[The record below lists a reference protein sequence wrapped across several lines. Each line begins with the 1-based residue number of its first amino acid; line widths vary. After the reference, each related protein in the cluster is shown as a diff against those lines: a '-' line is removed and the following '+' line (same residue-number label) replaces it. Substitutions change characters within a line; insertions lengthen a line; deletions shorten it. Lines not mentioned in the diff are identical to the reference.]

1 MELTRIKSFHPDQ
14 MGPFFQGGNFPGKTA
29 GPARVP
35 AIVIAGT
42 HQGPAGMGL
51 AFDVGGGSIVLRVQR
66 VELLVEPMLGRD
78 PRIDRTADRSD
89 GWSLHGRASVRRSI
103 FSIPEAEEART
114 VPLGA
119 CDGEGDLG
127 EAVIGLAV
135 PGKAVSHHHHSL
147 RLSIPFP
154 DQNRS
159 GIKLSSLLVKP
170 GQAARR
176 YRPSFLR
183 NRSVQHQSRLA

>member
-1 MELTRIKSFHPDQ
+1 MELPRINSFHRKKRAL
-14 MGPFFQGGNFPGKTA
+14 FFLGGNFPGKTA

-89 GWSLHGRASVRRSI
+89 GWSLHGRASVVDRSSLSRRPKKRGP
-103 FSIPEAEEART
+103 FHL
-114 VPLGA
+114 VPVMA
-119 CDGEGDLG
+119 
-127 EAVIGLAV
+127 
-135 PGKAVSHHHHSL
+135 KATL
-147 RLSIPFP
+147 ERLS
-154 DQNRS
+154 
-159 GIKLSSLLVKP
+159 
-170 GQAARR
+170 
-176 YRPSFLR
+176 
-183 NRSVQHQSRLA
+183 